1 MDMDNKIKIEAL
13 LSGKVKI
20 ETPDMK
26 VYHEVKRRWDN
37 AAKPLDSLG
46 RFEDIT
52 ARIGAVTGNADIDI
66 DKKAVIV
73 MCADNGIVEEGVSQ
87 SGQEVTLAVSRAMGR
102 RESSVCKMASKAGMS
117 VIPVDI
123 GINSDERIDG
133 VVHKKV
139 CKGTRNFSVEPAM
152 TRGEFLR
159 ALQAGM
165 DIACEAVNRGIKLI
179 CLGEMGIGN
188 TTTSAAVVCALTGLS
203 AKEAAGRGA
212 GLDDGRLRKKVS
224 VIEKAIEKYDLHNA
238 DAACVLETVGG
249 FDIAGMVGVMVGAA
263 LCRTPVVL
271 DGVVSCAAALAA
283 VRMFPE
289 IKNYLIAS
297 HMSSERTAK
306 YVFDELK
313 LTPVINAEMALGE
326 GTGAVMM
333 CALLDI
339 ALTLYKDQLTFDDI
353 EIEKYTR
360 FV

>member
-1 MDMDNKIKIEAL
+1 MKKVKIEEL

-20 ETPDMK
+20 ELPDAEVYKK
-26 VYHEVKRRWDN
+26 VKQRWDN

-46 RFEDIT
+46 KFEEIT

-66 DKKAVIV
+66 SSKAVIV
-73 MCADNGIVEEGVSQ
+73 LCSDNGIVEEGISQ

-133 VVHKKV
+133 VLHKKV
-139 CKGTRNFSVEPAM
+139 RKGTRNFNAEPAM
-152 TRGEFLR
+152 THEELLA
-159 ALQAGM
+159 ALQIGIDTAREAAEAG
-165 DIACEAVNRGIKLI
+165 CKLI
-179 CLGEMGIGN
+179 CVGEMGIGN
-188 TTTSAAVVCALTGLS
+188 TTTSAAVVCALTGLK
-203 AKEAAGRGA
+203 AEEAAGRGA
-212 GLDDGRLRKKVS
+212 GLDSERLKKKAYI
-224 VIEKAIEKYDLHNA
+224 IEKAIEKYDLYNA
-238 DAACVLETVGG
+238 GAESVLESVGG
-249 FDIAGMVGVMVGAA
+249 FDIAGMVGIMAGAA
-263 LCRTPVVL
+263 LCRIPVVL

-283 VRMFPE
+283 ERLFPG
-289 IKNYLIAS
+289 IKEFLIAS
-297 HMSSERTAK
+297 HMSREKTAK
-306 YVFDELK
+306 CVFEK
-313 LTPVINAEMALGE
+313 LGAEPVINAEMALGE

-360 FV
+360 FL